1 MALLPSG
8 TITLRDTRRSQT
20 RDVALEAFEIA
31 VSPVHARDSG
41 VPRVPFSWFDAV
53 GYCNELSRT
62 AGMYEAYTV
71 QAREVEWNTAADGY
85 RLPTEAE
92 WDYSCRAGTTSP
104 TYGPLED
111 IAWTNLD
118 HLEGLNSGAMGVGR
132 MRRLASTCHAAAQRA
147 GEQVTS
153 SVDGGTSTLQKDH
166 GDVFKV
172 FPDDVSRQVPRGTA
186 PCGRAPRS
194 APTVPPRT
202 SPRTPAAAC
211 SDGRPPP
218 LASPCRPASP
228 TARACSSRCP
238 APPRASSR
246 ASWRTDRKSV
256 V

>member
-1 MALLPSG
+1 MRRRPMALLPSG

-53 GYCNELSRT
+53 GYFNELSRT
-62 AGMYEAYTV
+62 AGIYEAYTV

-92 WDYSCRAGTTSP
+92 WDYACRAGTTSP

-118 HLEGLNSGAMGVGR
+118 HLEGLNSGAMGGGR

-166 GDVFKV
+166 GDVFEV
-172 FPDDVSRQVPRGTA
+172 FPDDVSRQVPRPITA
-186 PCGRAPRS
+186 WDRAVWEGAEIGP
-194 APTVPPRT
+194 
-202 SPRTPAAAC
+202 
-211 SDGRPPP
+211 D
-218 LASPCRPASP
+218 
-228 TARACSSRCP
+228 
-238 APPRASSR
+238 RASAYLTEDTR
-246 ASWRTDRKSV
+246 GGLF
-256 V
+256 